1 MTALLIVSIIALIVS
16 LAAVVVSAVISFY
29 TVSSTNRLVSSMHQR
44 SGAQLDKT
52 LDRLMT
58 INWEQFSAMRDG
70 TTAEWGYQSLPGY
83 QSPHEQV
90 GEDEDQPD
98 QLAPDLWGRMRGII
112 DDALPDEKEL
122 IEEDFARDEEEKVES

>member
-58 INWEQFSAMRDG
+58 INWEQYSLLRDG
-70 TTAEWGYQSLPGY
+70 TTTEWGYQSLP
-83 QSPHEQV
+83 EQV
-90 GEDEDQPD
+90 GPDEDQPD
-98 QLAPDLWGRMRGII
+98 QLAPDLWDKMTSII
-112 DDALPDEKEL
+112 NEVHPGEDEL
-122 IEEDFARDEEEKVES
+122 IDEDFARDEEEKVES